1 MGFKKSW
8 DVSSITSQIHSLS
21 RECSSPHNDG
31 FTAWGCKQDLL
42 VIQQLV
48 NEAINISPN
57 FGKTEADW
65 LKEQEQKRIIKI
77 LKS

>member
-21 RECSSPHNDG
+21 RECSRPYNDG

-48 NEAINISPN
+48 NEAIKVSPN
-57 FGKTEADW
+57 FGEMEAEW

-77 LKS
+77 LKQ

>member
-8 DVSSITSQIHSLS
+8 DVGTITSQIHSLS
-21 RECSSPHNDG
+21 RECSSPYNDG
-31 FTAWGCKQDLL
+31 YTAWGCKQDLL

-48 NEAINISPN
+48 NEAIQSSPN
-57 FGKTEADW
+57 FGEMEAEW

-77 LKS
+77 LKQ